1 MTQRLDRGLTPQRQ
15 TKDGAFGPASRLGWA
30 GLIGGLV
37 LIGAFAGNHSRDGG
51 ATALGETA
59 SPAAWVSDTGGN
71 TVGGVGDPTTEP
83 GQPLDVLTDVQ
94 EPVADEGATR
104 GPDTQAETVPRLSD
118 QQAVAAWKLP
128 PGFRMNLFAGHPQ
141 VAQPIAGTFDR
152 RGRMWLAENYTYAEL
167 PQRFDRDLRDRVVI
181 LSDADGDGVAE
192 SPQVF
197 YDQAQL
203 LASVEVGLG
212 GVWLL
217 AAPQLLFIPD
227 ADLDGRPD
235 GPPQVILDG
244 FEDQEVGHNLVN
256 GLRWGPDGWLYGRH
270 GIQATSHVG
279 PPGTP
284 ESKRIALNCCIWRY
298 HPTRQKFEVVT
309 AGTTNPWGH
318 DWDAHGELFF
328 INTVIGH
335 LWHAIPGLHTERM
348 YGEDLRPYLFHLTS
362 QVADHYHWDR
372 RVEAWTQQRDGMSA
386 TTDAAGG
393 GHAHSGL
400 AIYHGWRWPSDYQG
414 DVYALNFHGRRVNQ
428 DRLQTLGATFT
439 ATHKP
444 DPFLTADPWFRGIDL
459 FCGPDD
465 AMYILDWSDL
475 GECHENDGIHRSSG
489 RVYRL
494 DYVAGDDADRATPV
508 HATGNVA
515 AAPWTVAEVVTRLEG
530 QDLHAVAELLV
541 DPRPWVWRQARLRL
555 QEQAAGFGRR
565 DERLSEDLKAVA
577 MDLSRRFQ
585 EAEDSAV
592 RHRLLMGWWATGQ
605 LDGSRLESLL
615 GHADPHVRVWAIR
628 LLTDL
633 DAVGGAAA
641 LDGLSLGQLS
651 HATAVSLQQ
660 RAEVESDGLV
670 LTYLASSL
678 RLMSA
683 ADRWSLAR
691 RLARQDSFADDRI
704 FPYLVWYGLEPS
716 VPEMAGEVEQWLQDS
731 QLPVVDRFV
740 ARRLAIEQ
748 TVRSGAVEPLLVA
761 LAQPTLSAARRANL
775 LQGLAEG
782 WNGWSELPTPI
793 AWGQVAAAVAAEVEA
808 RGWMEQA
815 AASFAAHQSWS
826 ERLAV
831 LRDEQRPLELRQATL
846 RSIVRQLNRTDA
858 EGPDPAVAERSAE
871 VEQEQRAREEVAS
884 ALRALL
890 QHRFLSVA
898 AANAMAEWR
907 EPQATAWL
915 IEGYGAAPP
924 AGQAAIVSALTQRAS
939 SAVALLGGVAAGQIP
954 RDAVTAG
961 HLRQLQLLGDAAV
974 ATQLQA
980 LWPERGGLLGE
991 SQLQKIQALQ
1001 EELQPESIA
1010 RGDLMRGRH
1019 LYAQQCGKCHRL
1031 FGEGERLGPELT
1043 GAQRDNLNYWLQN
1056 IVAPSAE
1063 VSSEFRLTAVLL
1075 TDGRSL
1081 AGVVTQRTPASFVLV
1096 SQEQSQLVQMEAVEE
1111 LRPLEQSLMPDGLLD
1126 NLSQQDKIDLFAYLM
1141 SARGE

>member
-1 MTQRLDRGLTPQRQ
+1 MTQRWTRVFSQQRQ
-15 TKDGAFGPASRLGWA
+15 VTAGALSRHFRCEAAALV
-30 GLIGGLV
+30 GLLV
-37 LIGAFAGNHSRDGG
+37 LIGAWAWSQPRDSKPLVSAEI
-51 ATALGETA
+51 ATAAT
-59 SPAAWVSDTGGN
+59 W
-71 TVGGVGDPTTEP
+71 
-83 GQPLDVLTDVQ
+83 VQ
-94 EPVADEGATR
+94 EPVVDEGAAR
-104 GPDTQAETVPRLSD
+104 GPDTQVETLPRLSD
-118 QQAVAAWKLP
+118 EQAVAAWKLP

-152 RGRMWLAENYTYAEL
+152 RGRLWLAENYTYAEM
-167 PQRFDRDLRDRVVI
+167 PQRFDRNLRDRVVI
-181 LSDADGDGVAE
+181 LSDSDGDGVAE
-192 SPQVF
+192 TPQVF

-203 LASVEVGLG
+203 LASVEVGMG

-217 AAPQLLFIPD
+217 AAPQLLFVPD

-284 ESKRIALNCCIWRY
+284 ESKRITLNCCIWRY

-309 AGTTNPWGH
+309 TGTTNPWGH

-400 AIYHGWRWPSDYQG
+400 AIYHGSRWPSDYHG

-428 DRLQTLGATFT
+428 DRLQPWGATFT
-439 ATHKP
+439 ATHQP
-444 DPFLTADPWFRGIDL
+444 DPFLTSDPWFRGIDL

-494 DYVAGDDADRATPV
+494 DYVAADTVERATAEK
-508 HATGNVA
+508 ATENVA
-515 AAPWTVAEVVTRLEG
+515 AATWTVVEVVARLEG
-530 QDLHAVAELLV
+530 QDLQAVADLLV

-555 QEQAAGFGRR
+555 QEHAAGYGRR
-565 DERLSEDLKAVA
+565 DERLKHDLTAVA
-577 MDLSRRFQ
+577 AALAHRFHD
-585 EAEDSAV
+585 ATDSAL
-592 RHRLLMGWWATGQ
+592 RHRLLMGWSATGQ
-605 LDGSRLESLL
+605 LDDSQLESLL

-628 LLTDL
+628 LLTDR

-651 HATAVSLQQ
+651 HATAAQLQQ

-678 RLMSA
+678 RLMSV
-683 ADRWSLAR
+683 ADRWNLAR
-691 RLARQDSFADDRI
+691 RLARQASLAEDRI

-716 VPEMAGEVEQWLQDS
+716 VPEMGGAVEQWLLDS

-748 TVRSGAVEPLLVA
+748 TLRPGAVEPLLVA

-775 LQGLAEG
+775 LQGLSEG
-782 WNGWSELPTPI
+782 WNGWSDLPTPS
-793 AWGQVAAAVAAEVEA
+793 AWGPVAAAMASEEES
-808 RGWMEQA
+808 RGWLEQA
-815 AASFAAHQSWS
+815 AASFAAQQSWS

-846 RSIVRQLNRTDA
+846 RSIVRQLNRIAAD
-858 EGPDPAVAERSAE
+858 GPDPALTDSPAE
-871 VEQEQRAREEVAS
+871 VELENGTREEVAT
-884 ALRALL
+884 ALQALL

-898 AANAMAEWR
+898 AANGLAEWR
-907 EPQATAWL
+907 DPRATAWL

-924 AGQAAIVSALTQRAS
+924 AGQAAIVSALTQRTS
-939 SAVALLGGVAAGQIP
+939 SAAALLGGVAAGQIP

-980 LWPERGGLLGE
+980 LWPESGGLLGE

-1001 EELQPESIA
+1001 EELQPEAIA
-1010 RGDLMRGRH
+1010 QGDLTRGRH
-1019 LYAQQCGKCHRL
+1019 LYMQQCGKCHRL

-1043 GAQRDNLNYWLQN
+1043 GAQRDNLSYWLQN

-1063 VSSEFRLTAVLL
+1063 VSSEFRLSAVLL

-1096 SQEQSQLVQMEAVEE
+1096 SQDQSQLVQMEAVEE

-1126 NLSQQDKIDLFAYLM
+1126 SLSTQDKIDLFAYLM
-1141 SARGE
+1141 SGSGDGRVKSEE